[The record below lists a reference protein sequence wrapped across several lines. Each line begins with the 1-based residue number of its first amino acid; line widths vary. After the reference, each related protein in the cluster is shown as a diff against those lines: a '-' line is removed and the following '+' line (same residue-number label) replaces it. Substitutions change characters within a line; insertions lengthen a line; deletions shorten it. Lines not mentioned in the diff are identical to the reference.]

1 MLKKIVLTL
10 FLVLTSVAFG
20 FAANGFTLVID
31 AGHGGH
37 DTGAKGAY
45 SLEKD
50 INLKVALLF
59 GQYVEQNCKDV
70 NVIYTR
76 KTDVFIPLK
85 TRANIANR
93 NNADLFISVHTNAL
107 PNGRIARGFEVYT
120 LGMHRA
126 KENLD
131 VAMRENSVIEEEDNY
146 KQTYQGFDP
155 KSSESY
161 IMFEFMQSA
170 NMRRSVDLAKMIE
183 KSACSIA
190 DRNDMGVHQAG
201 FLVLRETSMPSCLIE
216 LGFITTPDE
225 EDFLNT
231 DDGLDKLAQG
241 IYKAFLKYKDKYSN
255 KSAGKS
261 NAVAPSNAIADSA
274 SAPTVS
280 TKPVNNNDKDSSEQT
295 SLTPAR
301 KAGTIAP
308 DKPAAKVMAAK
319 KNEPVS
325 KVEPIKKVEKPK
337 KAIQPTK
344 EVAQTKA
351 QTKAKPVETS
361 KPKPV
366 ETKKPQPVVAKTQPV
381 VPKKQQT
388 TEEKKTVNTAK
399 DKLVQGQP
407 VFKVQ
412 VFAVSR
418 KLQPNDPL
426 LKGHKDFETSSE
438 GSHTLIKYTIGST
451 NDYNAIVEL
460 KNNLRN
466 DFPQAYIVA
475 FKDGKPMNLYDAI
488 NEYKKYNRKHSH
500 NRK

>member
-1 MLKKIVLTL
+1 
-10 FLVLTSVAFG
+10 
-20 FAANGFTLVID
+20 
-31 AGHGGH
+31 
-37 DTGAKGAY
+37 
-45 SLEKD
+45 
-50 INLKVALLF
+50 
-59 GQYVEQNCKDV
+59 
-70 NVIYTR
+70 
-76 KTDVFIPLK
+76 
-85 TRANIANR
+85 
-93 NNADLFISVHTNAL
+93 
-107 PNGRIARGFEVYT
+107 
-120 LGMHRA
+120 
-126 KENLD
+126 
-131 VAMRENSVIEEEDNY
+131 
-146 KQTYQGFDP
+146 
-155 KSSESY
+155 
-161 IMFEFMQSA
+161 
-170 NMRRSVDLAKMIE
+170 
-183 KSACSIA
+183 
-190 DRNDMGVHQAG
+190 
-201 FLVLRETSMPSCLIE
+201 MPSCLIE

-261 NAVAPSNAIADSA
+261 NAVAPSNANADSA

-351 QTKAKPVETS
+351 QTTAKPVETS

-366 ETKKPQPVVAKTQPV
+366 ETKKPQRVVAKTQPV

-488 NEYKKYNRKHSH
+488 NEYKKYNRKQSH